1 VAFPP
6 EARSKLVSLADSL
19 GVDAI
24 AKCIDAAVRATEAV
38 VQNAN
43 PRMQAENWW
52 TIAGH
57 AMRGE

>member
-1 VAFPP
+1 MI
-6 EARSKLVSLADSL
+6 LADSL
-19 GVDAI
+19 GVEAVV
-24 AKCIDAAVRATEAV
+24 KCIAAAVRANEAV
-38 VQNAN
+38 EANAN

>member
-1 VAFPP
+1 M
-6 EARSKLVSLADSL
+6 SLADSL
-19 GVDAI
+19 AVDAVV
-24 AKCIDAAVRATEAV
+24 KCIDAAVRANVAV
-38 VQNAN
+38 GENAN